1 MDNIPKHNF
10 SCSYDEY
17 PIDQD
22 ILKQAESYNF
32 KYHSHGKVPQPTT
45 YLTPQTINV
54 SEPQALQF

>member
-1 MDNIPKHNF
+1 MDHIPKHNF

-32 KYHSHGKVPQPTT
+32 KYHSHGKVPQPAA
-45 YLTPQTINV
+45 YPIPQTTNAF
-54 SEPQALQF
+54 EPQALQF